1 MAREKFF
8 DSKEEMIALTAQ
20 MKMLGVTLADI
31 SFQGGGDSGEIYSI
45 DLYKGLMHNESIE
58 MPTDM
63 VSWTKQ
69 VYGDQVKTQ
78 KDISIGDVLD
88 DIGYRVLDATGM
100 DWYNNEGG
108 QGTVHIYFDEELP
121 RIEVNME
128 INVTHTEDHDITF
141 DPYDDEASFYEMEG
155 K

>member
-20 MKMLGVTLADI
+20 MKMLGVKEVSI

-45 DLYKGLMHNESIE
+45 DTYNMNNESI
-58 MPTDM
+58 PIPDDM
-63 VSWTKQ
+63 VSWTKR
-69 VYGDQVKTQ
+69 VYGEQVKTQ
-78 KDISIGDVLD
+78 SNISIDKVLD

-128 INVTHTEDHDITF
+128 INVTNTEDHDFTY
-141 DPYDDEASFYEMEG
+141 DPYDDEASFYEE

>member
-20 MKMLGVTLADI
+20 MKMLGVKEVSI

-45 DLYKGLMHNESIE
+45 DTYNMNNESI
-58 MPTDM
+58 PIPDDM

-69 VYGDQVKTQ
+69 VYGDQEKTQ
-78 KDISIGDVLD
+78 SNISIDKVLD

-108 QGTVHIYFDEELP
+108 QGTVHIYFDDELP
-121 RIEVNME
+121 RIEVGME
-128 INVTHTEDHDITF
+128 INVTHTEDHDFTY
-141 DPYDDEASFYEMEG
+141 DPYDDEASFYEMEE

>member
-1 MAREKFF
+1 MANEKFF
-8 DSKEEMIALTAQ
+8 DSKEEMIAFTAQ
-20 MKMLGVTLADI
+20 MKMLGVKFASI

-45 DLYKGLMHNESIE
+45 DLFNMNSEAMD

-69 VYGDQVKTQ
+69 VYGDQEKTQ

-88 DIGYRVLDATGM
+88 DVGYRVLDATGM

-108 QGTVHIYFDEELP
+108 QGTVDINFEGEFPVID
-121 RIEVNME
+121 VSMG
-128 INVTHTEDHDITF
+128 INVTHVEDHEFI
-141 DPYDDEASFYEMEG
+141 YDAVEDESIFYSTEEN
-155 K
+155 

>member
-20 MKMLGVTLADI
+20 MKMLGVKYVAI

-45 DLYKGLMHNESIE
+45 DLYNMNNESIE

-78 KDISIGDVLD
+78 SNISIDKALD

-108 QGTVHIYFDEELP
+108 QGTITINFEDELP
-121 RIEVNME
+121 LIEVGME
-128 INVTHTEDHDITF
+128 INVTHTEDHDFTY
-141 DPYDDEASFYEMEG
+141 DPYDDEASFYEMEE

>member
-8 DSKEEMIALTAQ
+8 DSKEEMVALTAQ
-20 MKMLGVTLADI
+20 MKMLGVKYVAI

-45 DLYKGLMHNESIE
+45 DMYNMNNEGME
-58 MPTDM
+58 MPSDM

-78 KDISIGDVLD
+78 SNISIDKALD

-108 QGTVHIYFDEELP
+108 QGTMTINFEGELP
-121 RIEVNME
+121 VIEVGME
-128 INVTHTEDHDITF
+128 INVTHTEDHDFTY
-141 DPYDDEASFYEMEG
+141 DPYDDEASFYEMEE

>member
-20 MKMLGVTLADI
+20 MKMLGVKEVSI

-45 DLYKGLMHNESIE
+45 DTYNMNNESI
-58 MPTDM
+58 PIPDDM

-69 VYGDQVKTQ
+69 VYGDQEKTQ
-78 KDISIGDVLD
+78 SNISIDKVLD

-108 QGTVHIYFDEELP
+108 QGTVHIYFDDELP

-128 INVTHTEDHDITF
+128 INVTHTEDHDFTY
-141 DPYDDEASFYEMEG
+141 DPYDDEASFYEEI
-155 K
+155 

>member
-45 DLYKGLMHNESIE
+45 DLYKGLAHNESIE

-69 VYGDQVKTQ
+69 TYGDQEPTQ
-78 KDISIGDVLD
+78 SNISIDKVLD

-108 QGTVHIYFDEELP
+108 QGTVHIYFDDELP

-128 INVTHTEDHDITF
+128 INITNTEDHDF
-141 DPYDDEASFYEMEG
+141 DYNPYDNEDTFYDVEE

>member
-1 MAREKFF
+1 MANEKFF
-8 DSKEEMIALTAQ
+8 DSKEEMIAFTAQ
-20 MKMLGVTLADI
+20 MKMLGVKFASI

-45 DLYKGLMHNESIE
+45 DLFNMSSEAME
-58 MPTDM
+58 TPTDM

-69 VYGDQVKTQ
+69 IYGDQVKLQ

-88 DIGYRVLDATGM
+88 DIGYRVLDATGL

-108 QGTVHIYFDEELP
+108 QGTVDIYFDEELP
-121 RIEVNME
+121 RIEVDMG
-128 INVTHTEDHDITF
+128 INETHVEDFEFIYDAA
-141 DPYDDEASFYEMEG
+141 DDEAHFYEE

>member
-20 MKMLGVTLADI
+20 MKMLGVKEVSI

-45 DLYKGLMHNESIE
+45 DTYNMNNESI
-58 MPTDM
+58 PIPDDM

-69 VYGDQVKTQ
+69 VYGEQVKTQ
-78 KDISIGDVLD
+78 SNISIDKVLD

-108 QGTVHIYFDEELP
+108 QGTVHIYFDDELP

-128 INVTHTEDHDITF
+128 INITNTEDHDFTY
-141 DPYDDEASFYEMEG
+141 DPYDDEASFYEEI
-155 K
+155 

>member
-1 MAREKFF
+1 MARETFF

-45 DLYKGLMHNESIE
+45 DLYNMNNESIE

-78 KDISIGDVLD
+78 SNISIDKALD

-108 QGTVHIYFDEELP
+108 QGIVHIRFDGELP
-121 RIEVNME
+121 TIDVDME
-128 INVTHTEDHDITF
+128 INITQTEDHF
-141 DPYDDEASFYEMEG
+141 FEYDPEDDEAHFYEE

>member
-1 MAREKFF
+1 MANEKFF
-8 DSKEEMIALTAQ
+8 DSKEEMIAFTAQ

-45 DLYKGLMHNESIE
+45 DLYKGPTHDESME

-69 VYGDQVKTQ
+69 IYGDQVKLQ
-78 KDISIGDVLD
+78 KNISIGDVLD

-121 RIEVNME
+121 LIVVDMG
-128 INVTHTEDHDITF
+128 INETRVEDHEFTF
-141 DPYDDEASFYEMEG
+141 DAVDDEAHFYEG